1 VALLARDPAAA
12 DELAAALA
20 GYDVCRAVRRADGPA
35 SRRADRRGA

>member
-35 SRRADRRGA
+35 PGARIVEAA